1 MPLKGPI
8 MAPTRA
14 EPDRRAAITEEIVRS
29 TGIDEAMIERL
40 VRGFYDEVRR
50 DALLGPIFAARI
62 SDWDHHIAKLCDFWS
77 SVALMTGR
85 YHGQPMRA
93 HLPLPVEA
101 AHFAHWLALFEAT
114 ARRVCPPAAAEHF
127 LERARRIAESLQLGI
142 AFRRES
148 QAATRGFGAPTPMQ
162 IHEPQGEAS

>member
-1 MPLKGPI
+1 
-8 MAPTRA
+8 MARA
-14 EPDRRAAITEEIVRS
+14 EAGPDRRAAITEEIVRR

-40 VRGFYDEVRR
+40 VRSFYDEVRR

-77 SVALMTGR
+77 SIALLTGR

-101 AHFAHWLALFEAT
+101 AHFAHWLGLFEAT

-142 AFRRES
+142 AFRRDS
-148 QAATRGFGAPTPMQ
+148 QGSAREFGAPTLLQ
-162 IHEPQGEAS
+162 VHEPQGEAS